1 MRIAFY
7 APMKPLSDPT
17 PSGDATIAR
26 GLVEFLRA
34 RGHEV
39 VEASAM
45 RARWIFRKPWLWPR
59 ALWERRESRMRVEDA
74 RADLWL
80 TYHAYYKAP
89 DVLGPWCARRAGIPY
104 VIFQG
109 IYSTKRAK
117 TLGTRL
123 GYELNRASLLAAA
136 HVFTNKLRDLE
147 NLTRIIPADRLTYV
161 PPGIVP
167 GRFVFDAASRKALR
181 ARIGAGDSPVVATAA
196 MFRPGVKVRGLAYL
210 IGRLGELA
218 REGRAFRLLV
228 AGDGACREELLELA
242 RRELPDRAFF
252 LGRVPREEMAG
263 FLSAADL
270 FAFPGIR
277 ESLGL
282 VFLEAQ
288 SVGLPVV
295 AFDNDGVPE
304 VVARGETGLLTP
316 PFDDAA
322 FRAALARLLDDREL
336 RRGMGERAEARV
348 RRVHDL
354 ARNYAQAEGILAG
367 LADRPLSE
375 VFSRKPPPAG
385 AKRR

>member
-26 GLVEFLRA
+26 GLVEFLRS

-39 VEASAM
+39 VEASAL
-45 RARWIFRKPWLWPR
+45 RARWIFKKPWLWPR
-59 ALWERRESRMRVEDA
+59 VLWERRETRMRVEDS
-74 RADLWL
+74 RADIWL

-104 VIFQG
+104 AIFQG

-123 GYELNRASLLAAA
+123 GYELNRKSLLAAA

-147 NLTRIIPADRLTYV
+147 NLARIIPSEGLTYV

-181 ARIGAGDSPVVATAA
+181 ARIGAGEAPVVATAA
-196 MFRPGVKVRGLAYL
+196 MFRPGVKVRGLTYL
-210 IGRLGELA
+210 IERLGELA
-218 REGRAFRLLV
+218 RQGRAFRLLV
-228 AGDGACREELLELA
+228 AGDGPCREELLDLA

-263 FLSAADL
+263 FFSAADL

-277 ESLGL
+277 ESLGM

-304 VVARGETGLLTP
+304 VVAKGETGLLTP

-322 FRAALARLLDDREL
+322 FREALSRLLNDREL
-336 RRGMGERAEARV
+336 RRDMGERAEARV

-354 ARNYAQAEGILAG
+354 SRNYAQAETILAG
-367 LADRPLSE
+367 LADRPLTE
-375 VFSRKPPPAG
+375 LFARKASPSG